1 MVPVTAKA
9 MTGTFLSVLF
19 YVKLTEIDKENIDKE
34 DNVKNDFK
42 TRKPA

>member
-1 MVPVTAKA
+1 MPVTAKA

>member
-1 MVPVTAKA
+1 